1 MKLHLK
7 IAVLLA
13 YIALCTHIVLTAVEA
28 EPVVAQLPLTPAM
41 VP

>member
-1 MKLHLK
+1 MKLHAK

-28 EPVVAQLPLTPAM
+28 EPPVAQAPYAFGR
-41 VP
+41 